1 MILGFTGTQV
11 GMTAVQYAE
20 RREGVAVLE
29 AAPSCI
35 TAIASV
41 QTRTCIVWQQ
51 SWGFDGLTSPTENVA
66 KRAWCTGDAVTEA
79 KPYLARNRDIV
90 DVTTALLA
98 TPQGPEELRS
108 GTWSTVRYA
117 RRQTKPLVIV
127 WPNGVVTWEY
137 GSEKF

>member
-20 RREGVAVLE
+20 CREVLLYLKVTELHHGDCIGADAHVHRLATELGLRRIIH
-29 AAPSCI
+29 P
-35 TAIASV
+35 
-41 QTRTCIVWQQ
+41 
-51 SWGFDGLTSPTENVA
+51 PENVA

-127 WPNGVVTWEY
+127 WPVGSTTWE
-137 GSEKF
+137 S